1 MGENFVKFAVLRRS
15 RERIN
20 LDLTT
25 VAGGRRHLFLVV
37 GRLSVSP
44 WYSCSSGSI
53 PQRGASSRFL
63 SELRSLILWAGSPH
77 NFHYLKNSTDEHFPS
92 LEMLSFTFAVCIA
105 RVNSAASSFPASI
118 TRSPQRRIPL
128 SGTVASRIICTTA
141 KETTRIEETSQGIRI
156 NKCFKSFASRRESDS
171 FVASGRVRINGEVAT
186 SGARVFPGDNVELD
200 GNTVEW
206 ERLTVNVQT
215 ETFTYLKHWKDRNVI
230 CTTDDSVPNNIIRQV
245 EKLYKG
251 QDRIFPVGRLDE
263 QSTGLI
269 LLTSDGRLSK
279 AMLGAGKNCAKD
291 YLVTPDMYVT
301 DEDLQR
307 LEEGIEITT
316 EAQRDRNVRKRITA
330 PTLPCEVKRYDG
342 LRILLRLQEG
352 RNRQIRK
359 MLGALGYTTRRIRR
373 IGFMGITLD
382 GLAGPGDVK
391 ELSVTEMAL
400 VRNKLK
406 G

>member
-1 MGENFVKFAVLRRS
+1 
-15 RERIN
+15 
-20 LDLTT
+20 
-25 VAGGRRHLFLVV
+25 
-37 GRLSVSP
+37 
-44 WYSCSSGSI
+44 
-53 PQRGASSRFL
+53 
-63 SELRSLILWAGSPH
+63 
-77 NFHYLKNSTDEHFPS
+77 
-92 LEMLSFTFAVCIA
+92 MLSFAFAVCIS
-105 RVNSAASSFPASI
+105 RVTPATSSFPGSI
-118 TRSPQRRIPL
+118 TRFPRRRSLLP
-128 SGTVASRIICTTA
+128 TTAASRIICTSAKQTA
-141 KETTRIEETSQGIRI
+141 RTEEGPQGIRI

-186 SGARVFPGDNVELD
+186 SGARVVPGDNVELD
-200 GNTVEW
+200 GNPIEW

-245 EKLYKG
+245 EKLYTG

-279 AMLGAGKNCAKD
+279 ALLGAGKDCTKE

-316 EAQRDRNVRKRITA
+316 EAQRDRNVRKRLTA
-330 PTLPCEVKRYDG
+330 PTLPCEVERYDD

-359 MLGALGYTTRRIRR
+359 MLGALGYTTRRIQR

-391 ELSVTEMAL
+391 ELSMTEMAL
-400 VRNKLK
+400 VKNKLK